1 MGKNGSVPSIITTGT
16 FMPTNL
22 PIYIMG
28 EAVKRPSTN
37 NPQTSQLALRIWH
50 PNCWT
55 LQTTEAV
62 DAGLI
67 AHGVYK
73 YDDIVSARLT
83 AHADTTEQIDD
94 LVAKIKASP
103 LTERAKV
110 INEYFNPTVRAHP
123 AGNATEELLVEY
135 EPKNSIHDAFVSR
148 GFVPEEEIRMNDGF
162 EYWTVIVAAS
172 RATIR
177 ERLDEIR
184 QEMNAEI
191 KIEGMKSTQTNTV
204 QSQQTSQLSERQRE
218 IFDLAQDE
226 GYYMWPRETSAT
238 ELATQ
243 VDISK
248 TTFLEHLRK
257 AEAKILGQ
265 IK

>member
-1 MGKNGSVPSIITTGT
+1 VTQTINKS
-16 FMPTNL
+16 TN
-22 PIYIMG
+22 
-28 EAVKRPSTN
+28 N

-55 LQTTEAV
+55 LQTTATV

-73 YDDIVSARLT
+73 YDNIVSARLT
-83 AHADTTEQIDD
+83 GHADTTDQIDD
-94 LVAKIKASP
+94 LVDEIKTSP

-110 INEYFNPTVRAHP
+110 INEYFNPTLNTHS

-135 EPKNSIHDAFVSR
+135 KPKNSIHDAFVSR
-148 GFVPEEEIRMNDGF
+148 GFVPEEEIRMNNGF
-162 EYWTVIVAAS
+162 EYWTVIVTAS
-172 RATIR
+172 RGTIQ

-184 QEMNAEI
+184 EEMNAEI
-191 KIEGMKSTQTNTV
+191 TIEGMKSTQTCATE
-204 QSQQTSQLSERQRE
+204 SQETNQLSERQRE
-218 IFDLAQDE
+218 VFELAQDE

-238 ELATQ
+238 ELATK